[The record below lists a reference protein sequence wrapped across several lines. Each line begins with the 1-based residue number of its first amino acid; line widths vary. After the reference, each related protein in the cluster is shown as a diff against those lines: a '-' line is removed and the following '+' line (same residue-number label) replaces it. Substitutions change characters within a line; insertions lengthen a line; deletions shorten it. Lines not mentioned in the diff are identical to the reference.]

1 MLIGI
6 PLGLSSRRGGKS
18 TGFVV
23 TIALVFI
30 YYSLSLT
37 GVSLAR
43 EGKLPVFAGVWSA
56 NILFALAGLVLLR
69 QMAVS
74 GSTGTQF
81 AAVAARLKTVQ
92 FLRQTEKPK
101 RAN

>member
-43 EGKLPVFAGVWSA
+43 EGKLPVFAGVWAA

-69 QMAVS
+69 QLAVG
-74 GSTGTQF
+74 GSAGRDSQPWP
-81 AAVAARLKTVQ
+81 AGS
-92 FLRQTEKPK
+92 K
-101 RAN
+101 RRGFFSR